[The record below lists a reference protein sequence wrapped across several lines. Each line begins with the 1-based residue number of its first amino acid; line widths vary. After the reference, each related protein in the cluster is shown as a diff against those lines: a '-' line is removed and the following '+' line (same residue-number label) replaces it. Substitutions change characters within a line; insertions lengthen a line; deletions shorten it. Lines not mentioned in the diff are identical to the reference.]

1 MRQTRPTQ
9 ERKTPFTK
17 KLIYLAVILAVIGA
31 FVLLI
36 TGGWKS
42 LGKALLTPSYKVN
55 VAAADVDT
63 AQATW
68 QARAVSSYRIVVVQ
82 GQPRLRGA
90 AYEVTVRNGQITAG
104 RRALLDPPW
113 TPEQAKSLPAEAWE
127 SLAKGPPL
135 ARLEPYTVTGLF
147 DAARQTIAR
156 GPFEGRCNTEATI
169 AFDPDWDFPTKI
181 EYAWDTN
188 CERNSPELWV
198 VVEFVS
204 LR

>member
-113 TPEQAKSLPAEAWE
+113 APEQTKSLPAEAWD
-127 SLAKGPPL
+127 SLAKGPTL

-147 DAARQTIAR
+147 DAARQTIER
-156 GPFEGRCNTEATI
+156 GPFEGRCAARATI
-169 AFDPDWDFPTKI
+169 TFDPDWGFPARI

-198 VVEFVS
+198 VVEFVP

>member
-104 RRALLDPPW
+104 RRALLNPPW

-147 DAARQTIAR
+147 DAARQTIER
-156 GPFEGRCNTEATI
+156 GPFEGRCAARATI
-169 AFDPDWDFPTKI
+169 TFDPDWGFPAEI
-181 EYAWDTN
+181 EYVWDTN